1 VTARPLHVRIA
12 RRWRGATRA
21 TRAAL
26 LGASLSVVGWTL
38 GWGPAPHAV
47 AIGAAS
53 LLGALWPVR
62 DREPAALR
70 WVGDRVGLA
79 YETAL
84 ETAGGDDPYGLRA
97 AVAVQGRLV
106 VRDLAPP
113 TPAAWWVPAA
123 LLAASLWAW
132 GALLG
137 APWSLPW
144 AAPGGA
150 SPSGPAGAPPGEAV
164 LPFEPEVEPPA
175 EGDAVEARVPAA
187 GGADGAGAPGGA
199 PGEAGPGGAPSER
212 DALERFVEGLRE
224 REPTPEDE
232 ADRSAAAAAAAEEA
246 EEAEGEGDPE
256 DATTTPRAPDPGGEG
271 ERTDEAGDGEQ
282 GDETGAGD
290 EGEGEQDAEAGGE
303 GDQPGPAE
311 APSAEEGAADAA
323 ESGDGEAAGA
333 AGFDPGEEG
342 GDAGLGAGVEGEA
355 GEGLDEAGAAPE
367 ALPSILGPGPETP
380 VGGIALPGAAPETLP
395 VGSAPPG
402 FRQAVEQA
410 LIDGEVP
417 VPYQEVIRNYFR

>member
-1 VTARPLHVRIA
+1 VRVA
-12 RRWRGATRA
+12 RRWRGAARA

-26 LGASLSVVGWTL
+26 LAASLSVL
-38 GWGPAPHAV
+38 GWSLGWAPAPHAA
-47 AIGAAS
+47 AIGAGA
-53 LLGALWPVR
+53 LLGAVWPVR
-62 DREPAALR
+62 DRERAALR

-84 ETAGGDDPYGLRA
+84 ETADGDDPFGLRA

-113 TPAAWWVPAA
+113 APSPWWVPAA

-137 APWSLPW
+137 APWTLPW
-144 AAPGGA
+144 ASPG
-150 SPSGPAGAPPGEAV
+150 SPMPGPAGAPPGEAV
-164 LPFEPEVEPPA
+164 LPFEPDVEPPGEA
-175 EGDAVEARVPAA
+175 DAGEARVPES
-187 GGADGAGAPGGA
+187 GGADGEGAPGGA

-232 ADRSAAAAAAAEEA
+232 ASRAAAAAAAAEEA
-246 EEAEGEGDPE
+246 EGEGEGEPD
-256 DATTTPRAPDPGGEG
+256 DAATTPRAPDPGGEG
-271 ERTDEAGDGEQ
+271 ERSDEASDGEAS
-282 GDETGAGD
+282 DETGAGD
-290 EGEGEQDAEAGGE
+290 EGAGEQEAEAGGD

-311 APSAEEGAADAA
+311 APSAEEGAAEGA
-323 ESGDGEAAGA
+323 ESGSGEAAGA

-355 GEGLDEAGAAPE
+355 GEGLEEGGATPE

-380 VGGIALPGAAPETLP
+380 VGGVALPGANPEPGTLP
-395 VGSAPPG
+395 LGAPPAG

-417 VPYQEVIRNYFR
+417 VSYQEVIRNYFR